1 MLADRKVDV
10 QALAMEIPPHKG
22 GSKPSNREV
31 RDANAPASPQ
41 PQQNVGQHYPRHHPQ
56 HQPPHHHQAP
66 YPYAHP
72 QHPQYPQSQSQH
84 QPHQQHKGH
93 PTHPRR
99 GSTDRG
105 GPKDSA
111 KSKSSTP
118 KPAPEHVGP
127 YSLGKTLGKGSSGC
141 VKLARH
147 RKTNEQVAVKIISK
161 ASLANK
167 AAVHRGIER
176 EIAIM
181 KLIKHPHVIRLYDVY
196 ETEKELF
203 LVMEYVS
210 GGELF
215 EYLVNKGRLEEA
227 EALRFFQQI
236 IVGLAFCHK
245 RKICHRD
252 LKPENLLLDDC
263 MNVKIADFG
272 MASLQKSG
280 RLLETSCG
288 SPHYASPEVVTGLK
302 YDGSSSDIWS
312 CGIILYALLTG
323 HLPFDDE
330 NIRQLLSKVK
340 AGKFYMPMDIS
351 PGARDLISRMLT
363 VNPKRRITMQGVM
376 MHSWFR
382 MVNPDR
388 NTLGEP
394 AEDPESGR
402 PLLAEELDAEII
414 LHMRWL
420 FAPGPSHSDPEA
432 KEVFDE
438 EALLREIEEK
448 MTNSSENMEKLFY
461 HLLCQHKMEL
471 LENYTGDDNDLG
483 PDGPRRRADSFP
495 NSATASAR
503 SHTPDLSQTSRSQVD
518 SPLNSPRS
526 PVLPL
531 QKVSSVEP
539 SPLSL
544 NPLEAAVARAASAA
558 KIAAAAA
565 AAAARTSSHAMH
577 IPAQCVAPPSS
588 NSSKSSSRSPEFA
601 KVDSSLPDRELERPI
616 TARSMR
622 RGQEEDYESSPTA
635 AVEKPGSPI
644 QTIVQ
649 GEDHPSDVTA
659 DAEDD
664 SETIATSETAH
675 SIPSTGG
682 IDQPEETSARRT
694 EGTDLNMKR
703 DQDQEMYQEQ
713 QAPVSSQPEMIAPKP
728 ISPVLKRISIVSD
741 DESRINDSAAPEAHP
756 GVTEDESVTATIA
769 KDEWNSGPVSSQLQ
783 SIENQV
789 VSTEISEVN
798 FTVAPE
804 SLPDPVTVV
813 TAAAADRVE
822 APQPAVSKESSA
834 KPPLAPDNTIIP
846 ADTAVTTKSKP
857 QRPLLHPLDVKASA
871 GTTTMSVS
879 VSQHSRKY
887 SEGTASI
894 RSASPLSPSGPK
906 RPWFARLF
914 DFKPQPLAF
923 RSHWS
928 AAETQERVESI
939 LKELFHSGI
948 QLEPYK
954 KPSFGIKCRFEGGVI
969 DKQPAKPVKFRIDIV
984 EKTGS
989 FASSASI
996 VSNHSSTST
1005 SSAGSNI
1012 ISSSALAAI
1021 LASVDLHHYFPTNQ
1035 SNGQLTAGSHLP
1047 VRTPEGSVAPGAGR
1061 RASDGGSILSSAA
1074 AAMSTS
1080 LAAATTARNPLQ
1092 HLQHHH
1098 QHHQSYHMHHHSTGS
1113 EGGSPITAVTSQY
1126 GCSPL
1131 QQTPSVPQRVVKVT
1145 LNQQQGANSTLKII
1159 FEKLLVVWEQQAQF
1173 HDQQWLVA
1181 AITRFAP
1188 QQQLAVGPQQQRH
1201 NNSRRTEP
1209 IVKLTLHRTIEP
1221 TLHRTSAAMSGD
1233 KDQEDL
1239 PALNQLSINSE
1250 AATVGATT
1258 MTADPEGA
1266 SKDDDSQDSA
1276 GIRAQPVSA
1285 SAPNATFPSS
1295 AIGNKLEDVSS
1306 GLGKQD
1312 QGSNDRQPQDQNQG
1326 PGDMTTTSF
1335 AHIRNSSSDPSAF
1348 TPPSPV
1354 STNPFR
1360 RSPSVSPRSALAQPE
1375 LQLYS
1380 QPDSPPELPPPPAYV
1395 QIEDSTSLESTPAL
1409 VADVIDPRT
1418 STPALSPQP
1427 PSPVA
1432 TAEASTS
1439 APTPAEIAATAEQR
1453 MPVVRDAEPTTE
1465 YVLKPI
1471 DWIDPAT
1478 GIEKRIKIITQNEN
1492 GPCPLLALC
1501 NTLILQGKVAIR
1513 PYDRPTIGYGHLLE
1527 LLADYLLN
1535 EDLSESAS
1543 NSTPLASGT
1552 QRVGERVEG
1561 EKMTSRL
1568 EIESALRL
1576 LPHLEHGLDV
1586 NVFFKSIRGFESTAE
1601 LGLFHTFGVELVHGW
1616 VVSPVIDPSM
1626 YALVDGPAGVTSYNK
1641 AVECIVSGDDAGG
1654 GLVVENLNGGVSSI
1668 SNSNHGS
1675 NNSFGASVQDANL
1688 TNERVSRALVVQ
1700 EFMNST
1706 KTQLTH
1712 YGLHVLQESLPEG
1725 HLCAFFRNNHFC
1737 TLFKNPMDGNLYTL
1751 VTDQSLAHEQSIVWE
1766 SLVNVDGAGD
1776 FLDGLF
1782 RHGALEIGDYAR
1794 NNQPLDS
1801 QHSTNGDGGGDEE

>member
-1 MLADRKVDV
+1 MLADRKVEV
-10 QALAMEIPPHKG
+10 QTLVMEIPPHKG

-66 YPYAHP
+66 YPYPHP
-72 QHPQYPQSQSQH
+72 QYPPYPQSQSQH
-84 QPHQQHKGH
+84 QPHPPHKGH
-93 PTHPRR
+93 SAHPRR

-105 GPKDSA
+105 APRDSP
-111 KSKSSTP
+111 KSKSSTS

-252 LKPENLLLDDC
+252 LKPENLLLDDR

-376 MHSWFR
+376 MHPWFR

-471 LENYTGDDNDLG
+471 LENYTGDENDLG

-526 PVLPL
+526 PVVPLP
-531 QKVSSVEP
+531 KVSPIEP

-577 IPAQCVAPPSS
+577 IPAQCVSRPNS
-588 NSSKSSSRSPEFA
+588 NSSKSSGHSPELP
-601 KVDSSLPDRELERPI
+601 KVDSSLPSRELERPV

-622 RGQEEDYESSPTA
+622 RGQEEHPKSSPVA
-635 AVEKPGSPI
+635 SDERPASLLLPSRQDENPS
-644 QTIVQ
+644 
-649 GEDHPSDVTA
+649 SDVAA
-659 DAEDD
+659 DPKDETD
-664 SETIATSETAH
+664 TIATSQPTH
-675 SIPSTGG
+675 DTPSTRDM
-682 IDQPEETSARRT
+682 DQQDEIGTSSFK
-694 EGTDLNMKR
+694 GTDLSEER
-703 DQDQEMYQEQ
+703 AQDQEMDQELQ
-713 QAPVSSQPEMIAPKP
+713 TPVSSQPEVIAPKP
-728 ISPVLKRISIVSD
+728 ISPIMRRISIVSD
-741 DESRINDSAAPEAHP
+741 DEKQNYDSGAA
-756 GVTEDESVTATIA
+756 ESQAVTADTA
-769 KDEWNSGPVSSQLQ
+769 KDDEPTSATVASQLQ
-783 SIENQV
+783 SIESQV
-789 VSTEISEVN
+789 MATQISEVEL
-798 FTVAPE
+798 ASE
-804 SLPDPVTVV
+804 SLPDPAAAA
-813 TAAAADRVE
+813 TAAAAGTVG
-822 APQPAVSKESSA
+822 AVQPVVSKESSA
-834 KPPLAPDNTIIP
+834 KPPLAPDTTTVSP
-846 ADTAVTTKSKP
+846 GERAVTPKPKP
-857 QRPLLHPLDVKASA
+857 QRPILHPLDVKASA
-871 GTTTMSVS
+871 GTTAMSVS

-894 RSASPLSPSGPK
+894 RSASPLSPTGPK

-928 AAETQERVESI
+928 AGETQERVENI

-948 QLEPYK
+948 QFEPYK
-954 KPSFGIKCRFEGGVI
+954 KPSFGFKCRFEGGVI
-969 DKQPAKPVKFRIDIV
+969 DEQPAKPVKFKIDIV
-984 EKTGS
+984 EKAASST
-989 FASSASI
+989 SSASI

-1005 SSAGSNI
+1005 SSATSNI

-1021 LASVDLHHYFPTNQ
+1021 LASVDLHHYFPTNH
-1035 SNGQLTAGSHLP
+1035 SNAQLPASSHLNI
-1047 VRTPEGSVAPGAGR
+1047 RTEGSMAPGAGR
-1061 RASDGGSILSSAA
+1061 RASDGGSIFSSAA
-1074 AAMSTS
+1074 TAMSTG
-1080 LAAATTARNPLQ
+1080 LAAATPARNPLQ

-1113 EGGSPITAVTSQY
+1113 GGGSAATSPY
-1126 GCSPL
+1126 GYSPL

-1145 LNQQQGANSTLKII
+1145 LSQQQGANSTLKAI
-1159 FEKLLVVWEQQAQF
+1159 FEQLMVVWEQQAQF
-1173 HDQQWLVA
+1173 HEQQLMVA
-1181 AITRFAP
+1181 AISVNTHSHPHGSMPSEFN
-1188 QQQLAVGPQQQRH
+1188 LI
-1201 NNSRRTEP
+1201 RTP
-1209 IVKLTLHRTIEP
+1209 P
-1221 TLHRTSAAMSGD
+1221 
-1233 KDQEDL
+1233 
-1239 PALNQLSINSE
+1239 
-1250 AATVGATT
+1250 ATVR
-1258 MTADPEGA
+1258 
-1266 SKDDDSQDSA
+1266 K
-1276 GIRAQPVSA
+1276 
-1285 SAPNATFPSS
+1285 AP
-1295 AIGNKLEDVSS
+1295 
-1306 GLGKQD
+1306 
-1312 QGSNDRQPQDQNQG
+1312 R
-1326 PGDMTTTSF
+1326 
-1335 AHIRNSSSDPSAF
+1335 
-1348 TPPSPV
+1348 
-1354 STNPFR
+1354 
-1360 RSPSVSPRSALAQPE
+1360 
-1375 LQLYS
+1375 
-1380 QPDSPPELPPPPAYV
+1380 
-1395 QIEDSTSLESTPAL
+1395 
-1409 VADVIDPRT
+1409 
-1418 STPALSPQP
+1418 
-1427 PSPVA
+1427 
-1432 TAEASTS
+1432 
-1439 APTPAEIAATAEQR
+1439 
-1453 MPVVRDAEPTTE
+1453 
-1465 YVLKPI
+1465 
-1471 DWIDPAT
+1471 
-1478 GIEKRIKIITQNEN
+1478 
-1492 GPCPLLALC
+1492 
-1501 NTLILQGKVAIR
+1501 
-1513 PYDRPTIGYGHLLE
+1513 
-1527 LLADYLLN
+1527 
-1535 EDLSESAS
+1535 
-1543 NSTPLASGT
+1543 
-1552 QRVGERVEG
+1552 
-1561 EKMTSRL
+1561 
-1568 EIESALRL
+1568 
-1576 LPHLEHGLDV
+1576 
-1586 NVFFKSIRGFESTAE
+1586 
-1601 LGLFHTFGVELVHGW
+1601 
-1616 VVSPVIDPSM
+1616 
-1626 YALVDGPAGVTSYNK
+1626 GPA
-1641 AVECIVSGDDAGG
+1641 I
-1654 GLVVENLNGGVSSI
+1654 
-1668 SNSNHGS
+1668 
-1675 NNSFGASVQDANL
+1675 
-1688 TNERVSRALVVQ
+1688 
-1700 EFMNST
+1700 
-1706 KTQLTH
+1706 
-1712 YGLHVLQESLPEG
+1712 
-1725 HLCAFFRNNHFC
+1725 
-1737 TLFKNPMDGNLYTL
+1737 
-1751 VTDQSLAHEQSIVWE
+1751 
-1766 SLVNVDGAGD
+1766 
-1776 FLDGLF
+1776 
-1782 RHGALEIGDYAR
+1782 
-1794 NNQPLDS
+1794 
-1801 QHSTNGDGGGDEE
+1801 